1 MVGALI
7 KKRFGLA
14 LSVWTVGRYL
24 RRWGLTPQKPA
35 RRVYQQNPEAVQQWL
50 EVEYPEVRKQAKAE
64 GTEIHWGDEMG
75 VRSDYQAGRT
85 WGRKGRTPVVSGTG
99 QRFRC
104 NIISALTNQGTLRFR
119 VFQENFSGEV
129 FIDFLRRLVRDRGKK
144 VYLIV
149 DRHPVHTSRKVQW
162 WVECHQEE
170 IRLVYLPPYSPALNP
185 GEYLNQE
192 VKSDAA
198 GRWGPRTQRK
208 MMDNLRSY
216 LRSTQKC
223 QDVVRRFFHAEPV
236 RYAAA

>member
-1 MVGALI
+1 MV
-7 KKRFGLA
+7 
-14 LSVWTVGRYL
+14 
-24 RRWGLTPQKPA
+24 Q
-35 RRVYQQNPEAVQQWL
+35 
-50 EVEYPEVRKQAKAE
+50 
-64 GTEIHWGDEMG
+64 
-75 VRSDYQAGRT
+75 
-85 WGRKGRTPVVSGTG
+85 GTG

-129 FIDFLRRLVRDRGKK
+129 FIDFLRRLVWDRGKK

-162 WVECHQEE
+162 WVERHQEE

-185 GEYLNQE
+185 GEYLNQD
-192 VKSDAA
+192 VKSKAA
-198 GRWGPRTQRK
+198 GRWEPRTQRK